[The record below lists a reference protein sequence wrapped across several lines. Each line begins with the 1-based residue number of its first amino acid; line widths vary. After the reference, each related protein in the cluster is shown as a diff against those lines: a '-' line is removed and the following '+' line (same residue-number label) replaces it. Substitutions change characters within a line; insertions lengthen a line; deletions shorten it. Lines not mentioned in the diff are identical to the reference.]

1 MNGEL
6 AARAN
11 FKRSDPNVARN
22 TLLCDAASRTGA
34 FPLLSHLYSR
44 AKRTMNERCPAFV
57 QPSNLI
63 GRSARE
69 GGGRMHAVPSR
80 VFPVTQGSSLTAILS
95 FWPIHFF
102 LWFCVATSLGSAAS
116 ADDESEQ
123 HEWESGLH
131 APVKWSAVMVH
142 GAVMKRVPQVYSE
155 FDARGREPKK
165 TQELITI
172 TATSPLHGITAFR
185 VEILP
190 DPADDA
196 RKPKPVQA
204 KFQVVT
210 LDTKTGIESQQGF
223 AMTTSSFPDPYFVW
237 NSEAN
242 DDPRTGWVLATGA
255 NKTAFQLARRIEGGM
270 GTRFALSFSVIEG
283 ELNLNRLRI
292 FATTHTQPVLEVPES
307 IQQTIALEPTERT
320 DEQRRELT
328 AFFKSVRAKSS
339 LDSGQRS
346 SPTTD
351 F

>member
-80 VFPVTQGSSLTAILS
+80 VFPV
-95 FWPIHFF
+95 
-102 LWFCVATSLGSAAS
+102 
-116 ADDESEQ
+116 
-123 HEWESGLH
+123 
-131 APVKWSAVMVH
+131 KWSAVMVH

-155 FDARGREPKK
+155 FDARGRKPKK

-292 FATTHTQPVLEVPES
+292 FATTHTPPVLELPES